1 LRQGAADDTIT
12 GGSARNFDPPSIEE
26 VSALFPQLDFLELI
40 GNGGIGAV
48 YKARQRELD
57 RIVALKIL
65 PPVMSE
71 APGFADRF
79 AREAKALAK
88 LNHPGIVT
96 IHEFGRAGALFF
108 ILMEFV
114 DGVNLRQLLA
124 RGRVSPREALA
135 IVPAICD
142 ALQFAHD
149 HGIVHRDIKPANVLI
164 DRRGRVKVADFG
176 LAKLVEE
183 GAEAVAN
190 ERRDATGEPSL
201 TEAGKVLGTPSYMAP
216 EQSLRPEE
224 VDHRADIYA
233 LGVVFYE
240 LLTGELPS
248 AQWQPP
254 SRKVRIDVR
263 LDEIVMRALEK
274 EPALRYQQAEQVK
287 TAVETVTAPASG
299 AAPAGSN
306 DPFVDEIVAR
316 DSVPLIRDSLR
327 RGWELVRGDF
337 WPLVGITALIVLI
350 ESLLG
355 SAGQIFGTRRDH
367 TSPGTGIFYLLLSG
381 PLVGGL
387 QLYFLRK
394 IRGETVSVETAFAG
408 FRERFLHLLLA
419 GLVTTTLTA
428 LGYFCLVLPGVY
440 LTIAWIFSLALVID
454 KKMHFWSAMELS
466 RKVVTKHW
474 WHFFAFALVL
484 ALLKLAG
491 FLAFFVGFLIALPI
505 ATAALMFVYEDTFS
519 SAAGPVAATPAPS
532 PPSSQIRWGWIATG
546 VAAFLVVLF
555 LWFGA
560 RDHRA
565 PPRARVHHSGR
576 EKTADAARTATAA
589 PWLLGKWAFDAEY
602 FKKQAQTAA
611 DAATDERQK
620 AILQALTT
628 ATFDGAAR
636 MTWTITPTHMQS
648 DHPQTG
654 ARQGPY
660 RIIRMR
666 DPHTAEI
673 EVIDEGK
680 PKRMLFRHEG
690 ERLAL
695 ANANTNQKRDPLDLP
710 AYYKRVAD
718 PLLER

>member
-1 LRQGAADDTIT
+1 M
-12 GGSARNFDPPSIEE
+12 
-26 VSALFPQLDFLELI
+26 
-40 GNGGIGAV
+40 GAV
-48 YKARQRELD
+48 YKARQKELD

-71 APGFADRF
+71 AAGFADRF

-96 IHEFGRAGALFF
+96 IHEFGRVGALFF

-124 RGRVSPREALA
+124 RGRISPREALA
-135 IVPAICD
+135 IVPEMCD

-176 LAKLVEE
+176 LAKLVEQGVE
-183 GAEAVAN
+183 AAASEKGAPV
-190 ERRDATGEPSL
+190 DPSL

-216 EQSLRPEE
+216 EQKLHPEE

-240 LLTGELPS
+240 LLTGELPT
-248 AQWQPP
+248 AQLHPP

-263 LDEIVMRALEK
+263 LDEIVMRALEN
-274 EPALRYQQAEQVK
+274 EPALRYQQARQVK
-287 TAVETVTAPASG
+287 TAVETVSAPVGAAEPHEGGDGSG
-299 AAPAGSN
+299 ADSALAA
-306 DPFVDEIVAR
+306 EIMAR
-316 DSVPLIRDSLR
+316 DAVPPIRNSLR

-337 WPLVGITALIVLI
+337 WPLVGMTALMLLI

-355 SAGQIFGTRRDH
+355 SAGEVIRTRRDN
-367 TSPGTGIFYLLLSG
+367 SGPQGMAIFYLLLSG

-394 IRGETVSVETAFAG
+394 IRGEIATVETAFSG
-408 FRERFLHLLLA
+408 FRDRFLHLLLA
-419 GLVTTTLTA
+419 GLVTTTLTT
-428 LGYFCLVLPGVY
+428 LGYFCLILPGIY
-440 LTIAWIFSLALVID
+440 LTIAWMFTLALVID

-474 WHFFAFALVL
+474 WRFFALALVL
-484 ALLKLAG
+484 TLLKLAG
-491 FLAFFVGFLIALPI
+491 LLAFLVGFFLALPI

-519 SAAGPVAATPAPS
+519 SANRPVTTAALATPDHARMRWAWAGVAVVAVLLVLMLWFASRERRVAPRVGARHTVAMKNSKANAGPVA
-532 PPSSQIRWGWIATG
+532 
-546 VAAFLVVLF
+546 
-555 LWFGA
+555 
-560 RDHRA
+560 
-565 PPRARVHHSGR
+565 PR
-576 EKTADAARTATAA
+576 
-589 PWLLGKWAFDAEY
+589 WLLGEWAFDADY
-602 FKKQAQTAA
+602 FKKQAETAA
-611 DAATDERQK
+611 VTATDQRQK

-628 ATFDGAAR
+628 ATFDGAEG
-636 MTWTITPTHMQS
+636 MTWSITASEMQS
-648 DHPQTG
+648 NHPQMG
-654 ARQGPY
+654 ARKGPY
-660 RIIRMR
+660 RIRKMR
-666 DPHTAEI
+666 DPDTAEI
-673 EVIDEGK
+673 EVVDEGK
-680 PKRMLFRHEG
+680 AKRMIFRREG

-695 ANANTNQKRDPLDLP
+695 SDAAREGKSDPLSLP
-710 AYYKRVAD
+710 AYYKRVGT